1 MRRTLRP
8 RANPA
13 RKPTRELP
21 EIAAL
26 MRARSPKR
34 THAPLKPIGAPL
46 WQNEALLRVTTI
58 VFIISTVAV
67 GGYAALRSAFDFM
80 P

>member
-1 MRRTLRP
+1 MRRTFRP
-8 RANPA
+8 RTNPA
-13 RKPTRELP
+13 RKPSRELC

-26 MRARSPKR
+26 MHARSRKR

-46 WQNEALLRVTTI
+46 WQNETLLRVTTI
-58 VFIISTVAV
+58 AFVISTVVA
-67 GGYAALRSAFDFM
+67 GSYAALRSAFDFM

>member
-26 MRARSPKR
+26 MRARSRQRIQP
-34 THAPLKPIGAPL
+34 PQEPIGDQL
-46 WQNEALLRVTTI
+46 WRFIMLRRMI
-58 VFIISTVAV
+58 VGAFVISTVAV